1 MGKTRPTAEWPR
13 RVLATFFVSAA
24 AVALGASLLGSHAGP
39 AEAAFD
45 ESWASPNEAQ
55 SALNFEF
62 YRENV
67 EPIFMRGHGEGG
79 LVPGACVMC
88 HVSFMAG
95 WDSL

>member
-1 MGKTRPTAEWPR
+1 MGKMTPTAEWPR

-24 AVALGASLLGSHAGP
+24 AVALSAFVLGSHAGP

-45 ESWASPNEAQ
+45 ESWASPSEAQ
-55 SALNFEF
+55 SVLNFEF
-62 YRENV
+62 YRENI
-67 EPIFMRGHGEGG
+67 EPIFVRGHGENG
-79 LVPGACVMC
+79 PGPGRVC